1 MAGRPVWL
9 RTGFRPIAEPPLSPA
24 ATGAAL
30 VGALTLVVG
39 CVLVGG
45 SEEHEV
51 MATAAPAEAAVGT
64 SELTS
69 WYQSTQGL
77 RASIATTVAVARG
90 YLEAQDGA
98 GLQPRCTQL
107 AAEAKAANRLP
118 AGPDPQANGMF
129 TGGIEHYAAA
139 AQTCAHLFDGTQVP
153 LTELQSQLRTALAEG
168 DASWES
174 LSLHTGLPVAQAG
187 SVQAG
192 SAQAG
197 SSAVT
202 SAGSGGG
209 TAAAGRGTALG

>member
-51 MATAAPAEAAVGT
+51 MATAAPAEAAFDT
-64 SELTS
+64 SELTN

-77 RASIATTVAVARG
+77 RASIATTVAAVRG

-107 AAEAKAANRLP
+107 AAETKAANRLP

-129 TGGIEHYAAA
+129 TGGIERYAAA

-153 LTELQSQLRTALAEG
+153 LPELQSQLRTALADG
-168 DASWES
+168 DTSWES
-174 LSLHTGLPVAQAG
+174 LSLHTGLPL
-187 SVQAG
+187 
-192 SAQAG
+192 AQAG
-197 SSAVT
+197 SSTVT

-209 TAAAGRGTALG
+209 TRAAGGAPATLR